1 METITYIL
9 KSVTLEK
16 YRDTINESIVVSFI
30 LGVYNFLPYYS
41 NFLDERTKLVL
52 SVLGILYLLY
62 SWSKTYLS
70 GKQKHLKF
78 YLLYDIGSNIVKK
91 YFNNSSVSEMQRQ
104 EVIPKTK
111 QNDLLFLFVKLFY
124 IPVMLNFT
132 IVNFDV
138 VVKAIKSYYYIGVTN
153 LSFFN
158 WYSFIIAMFFLID
171 TSYFL
176 FGYLVESK
184 KLGNTIRS
192 VDKSVL
198 SWLFTL
204 ACYPPLNAVTTEFFP
219 WVANE
224 NNLMISNYTNYF
236 LLSLI
241 IILFGIYLSAT
252 ISLGS
257 KCSNL
262 TNRGTVSRGPYKFI
276 RHPAYTTKIIAW
288 WLMTLPVMNLFIFFN
303 MMMWTIIYIVRAI
316 KEEDHLLQDQE
327 YKNYY
332 LKTPYRFIPKII

>member
-1 METITYIL
+1 
-9 KSVTLEK
+9 
-16 YRDTINESIVVSFI
+16 
-30 LGVYNFLPYYS
+30 
-41 NFLDERTKLVL
+41 
-52 SVLGILYLLY
+52 
-62 SWSKTYLS
+62 
-70 GKQKHLKF
+70 
-78 YLLYDIGSNIVKK
+78 
-91 YFNNSSVSEMQRQ
+91 
-104 EVIPKTK
+104 
-111 QNDLLFLFVKLFY
+111 
-124 IPVMLNFT
+124 
-132 IVNFDV
+132 
-138 VVKAIKSYYYIGVTN
+138 
-153 LSFFN
+153 
-158 WYSFIIAMFFLID
+158 MFFLID